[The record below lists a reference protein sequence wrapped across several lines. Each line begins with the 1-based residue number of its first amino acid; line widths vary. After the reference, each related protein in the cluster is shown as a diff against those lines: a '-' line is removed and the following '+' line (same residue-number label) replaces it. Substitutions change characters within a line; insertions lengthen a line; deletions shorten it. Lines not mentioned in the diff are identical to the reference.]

1 MVTATGRPW
10 GQYFTRPAMTSRTT
24 TSSSSCVFFCPP
36 LMAALQA
43 MVCSTASR
51 AAWGSAP
58 VPFQIVGDLPHHKGP
73 AAKLFAGKAKLRQQ
87 VQVVQQ
93 RNPLLRGRGKDH
105 GGQQGLCH
113 GLVARGLH
121 AVEVHPLVGGVFVDE
136 VDRVP
141 LLHDE
146 VGLQDFSGQPPRR
159 FLGGRFLRRGRRDRH
174 RFRCLG
180 LGRRLQ
186 EGQLG
191 SALRPVFLHGSW
203 TGNVNG

>member
-1 MVTATGRPW
+1 MQHRVPRRLGVGP
-10 GQYFTRPAMTSRTT
+10 G
-24 TSSSSCVFFCPP
+24 P
-36 LMAALQA
+36 LQQLPRQLAQGGFHLAGL
-43 MVCSTASR
+43 
-51 AAWGSAP
+51 
-58 VPFQIVGDLPHHKGP
+58 QIVGDLPHHKGP
-73 AAKLFAGKAKLRQQ
+73 AAKLLAGKAKLRQQ

-93 RNPLLRGRGKDH
+93 RHPLLRGWGKDH

-113 GLVARGLH
+113 GLVACGLH

-159 FLGGRFLRRGRRDRH
+159 FLGGHRLRRGRRDRH

-186 EGQLG
+186 
-191 SALRPVFLHGSW
+191 
-203 TGNVNG
+203 